1 MKRQV
6 KEPCAKVGVKI
17 GFQTKMKSKQYCE
30 VLKHGPKTLWHF
42 SLRSAVCIPFPGIW
56 SLPTVDWWSWQWHLG
71 AGHGPYH
78 VGGFHLL
85 YSVVVQGI
93 YSLLI
98 LLLAWSMSYWQ
109 TDGSWS
115 LQLLQGVC
123 LSILQLYPFLP
134 HVFWHFIVRYIHFE
148 NFCVFFR
155 KLTSLSLWNAPL
167 YLWWSLESSEVSA

>member
-6 KEPCAKVGVKI
+6 KELCAKVGVKI
-17 GFQTKMKSKQYCE
+17 EFQTKMKSKQYCE

-56 SLPTVDWWSWQWHLG
+56 SLPTVDWWSWQWPLG

-85 YSVVVQGI
+85 YSVVVQGS

-115 LQLLQGVC
+115 LQLLQGFAYQSFSC
-123 LSILQLYPFLP
+123 
-134 HVFWHFIVRYIHFE
+134 IHFCPMYFDTLLSDTYTLRTFVSFLE
-148 NFCVFFR
+148 N
-155 KLTSLSLWNAPL
+155 WPPYHYGMPL
-167 YLWWSLESSEVSA
+167 FISDGL

>member
-6 KEPCAKVGVKI
+6 KELCAKVGVKI
-17 GFQTKMKSKQYCE
+17 EFQTKMKSKQYCE

-42 SLRSAVCIPFPGIW
+42 SLRSAVCIPFPGNLVSSNSW
-56 SLPTVDWWSWQWHLG
+56 LMKLTVTPRCWAWALPCRRLPPSVFCCCSGHLFL
-71 AGHGPYH
+71 ANTPSCLIYE
-78 VGGFHLL
+78 LL
-85 YSVVVQGI
+85 
-93 YSLLI
+93 
-98 LLLAWSMSYWQ
+98 
-109 TDGSWS
+109 TDGRVLKSPVTT
-115 LQLLQGVC
+115 GVC